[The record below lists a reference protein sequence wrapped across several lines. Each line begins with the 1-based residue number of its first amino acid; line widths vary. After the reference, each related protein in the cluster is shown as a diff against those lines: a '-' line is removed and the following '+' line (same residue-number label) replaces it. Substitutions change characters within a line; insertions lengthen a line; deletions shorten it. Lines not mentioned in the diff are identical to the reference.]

1 MKQLKK
7 AIEYLPDYPG
17 PTENPEE
24 KVLAEFSH
32 MRPDEEIDAWG
43 MSRATGVEPLAAEQF
58 LNQLV
63 QEGLAVKEGNWYSMN
78 IQGQLIN
85 KNDHEKKKTMVAN
98 AYKKAIKT
106 VFEDLFEDKAIEA
119 SVWPGDPYDWAEGAL
134 TTIEFEHGLESP
146 YYNNWLMEKWF
157 EVDEEA
163 SRLLPFNVFNEL
175 VNPSVTSVW
184 EA

>member
-1 MKQLKK
+1 MKHLIK

-17 PTENPEE
+17 PTEDSEE

-43 MSRATGVEPLAAEQF
+43 MSRATGVEPLTAERV

-78 IQGQLIN
+78 IQAQLIN
-85 KNDHEKKKTMVAN
+85 KNDNERKKQMVAD
-98 AYKKAIKT
+98 AYKKAIKQ
-106 VFEDLFEDKAIEA
+106 VFKELFEDKEIEA
-119 SVWPGDPYDWAEGAL
+119 SVWAGDPYEWAESAL
-134 TTIEFEHGLESP
+134 ATISFEHGLESP
-146 YYNNWLMEKWF
+146 YYDNWLMEKWF
-157 EVDEEA
+157 EVDDVA
-163 SRLLPFNVFNEL
+163 SSLLPFNVYNEL
-175 VNPSVTSVW
+175 INPGIAGVW